1 MRDSAASMPLL
12 PRRLLMMN
20 LAGDFIV
27 KLKEMPAS
35 HTVLGSPL
43 RPGGMVSRVVA
54 VSHASE

>member
-1 MRDSAASMPLL
+1 MQDSAASMPLL
-12 PRRLLMMN
+12 PHHLLMMN

-35 HTVLGSPL
+35 HTVLGRPL
-43 RPGGMVSRVVA
+43 RPGGVVSRAIA

>member
-1 MRDSAASMPLL
+1 
-12 PRRLLMMN
+12 MMN
-20 LAGDFIV
+20 LAGDFIG

-43 RPGGMVSRVVA
+43 RPGGVVSRVVT